1 MTRNLGFDEHPK
13 GCMALQSS
21 ERTAPG
27 HGGATGVSEAKI
39 DSTFSGAGM
48 TGATSPDG
56 GARGENPPQETRDPA
71 EASQDVV
78 KRRLL
83 VSSLRRKAKDTNENH
98 ERGLVSDR

>member
-1 MTRNLGFDEHPK
+1 M
-13 GCMALQSS
+13 
-21 ERTAPG
+21 
-27 HGGATGVSEAKI
+27 SEAKI

-48 TGATSPDG
+48 TGAPPLEKRRPRREPSPRDV
-56 GARGENPPQETRDPA
+56 DPA